1 MGVEIKTQQTYLIG
15 LMLGSV
21 FIFTSGLF
29 WLGNTS
35 KASPA
40 ELPLHHHQLNLS
52 SNLNRMPGAT
62 SNMVEEGWYK
72 VHYVKHVLDRIYP
85 TGANLTAIPD
95 SIANTTPTR
104 ILTD

>member
-1 MGVEIKTQQTYLIG
+1 MWVEIKTQQTYLIG
-15 LMLGSV
+15 SMLGSV
-21 FIFTSGLF
+21 FIFTSRSRSLQ
-29 WLGNTS
+29 
-35 KASPA
+35 A
-40 ELPLHHHQLNLS
+40 

-72 VHYVKHVLDRIYP
+72 AHYVKHLLDRIYS

-104 ILTD
+104 ILTDW